1 MSEILPD
8 SHMTGDDRRKRY
20 QITLDCVHCGL
31 CLPACP
37 TYQLT
42 GHEAASP
49 RGRIVLMRAFE
60 EGKQEATATFREHL
74 ESCLVCRACETACP
88 SGVQFGTM
96 MEEFRALY
104 RGQLESQPMPV
115 PQDRLAASTWQARL
129 GTWLMLEVLPNPRRL
144 RFLMN
149 LLWFTQRSGL
159 SWLARRSGVLGVL
172 GLEAAEAMAP
182 PVPSPNQ
189 RRPWAERLPP
199 YGKQRARVLFLRGC
213 VTPGLLPSMQSAS
226 LEVLRHN
233 GCEVVTPPEQ
243 TCCGA
248 LHFHS
253 GQRQA
258 GLALLRKNLAAF
270 DVDDFDAIV
279 VNAAGCGSTLK
290 EYDNLLGETDAQAGQ
305 AQAFAAKVRDISE
318 FLVDLG
324 LKPPPGS
331 IRCRVAY
338 DEPCHLLHGQ
348 GISDAPKKLIDAI
361 PGVQRVAL
369 EDADRCCGSAGVYNL
384 VHPQMAAEL
393 GAEKLQ
399 CIRRAQPDMVVT
411 GNPGCILQ
419 IRNALQQAASEEKG
433 VAPIEVLH
441 PMELLLRAYV

>member
-1 MSEILPD
+1 VPEIQPA
-8 SHMTGDDRRKRY
+8 SNSPVEHRRERY
-20 QITLDCVHCGL
+20 QIALDCVHCGL

-42 GHEAASP
+42 GNEAASP
-49 RGRIVLMRAFE
+49 RGRIYLMRAFE
-60 EGKQEATATFREHL
+60 EGHQEATAPFREHL

-104 RGQLESQPMPV
+104 RGQLESQPLP
-115 PQDRLAASTWQARL
+115 AAQVRPEEGGWRGRL
-129 GTWLMLEVLPNPRRL
+129 GTWLMLEVLPKPRRL
-144 RFLMN
+144 RRLMH
-149 LLWFTQRSGL
+149 LLWFAQRSGL
-159 SWLARRSGVLGVL
+159 SRLARRTGILGAL
-172 GLEAAEAMAP
+172 GLDAAEAMAP
-182 PVPSPNQ
+182 PVPPPSQ
-189 RRPWAERLPP
+189 RRSWAETLPP

-213 VTPGLLPSMQSAS
+213 ITPELLPSMQSAS

-233 GCEVVTPPEQ
+233 GCEVVTPEAQ
-243 TCCGA
+243 ACCGA

-258 GLALLRKNLAAF
+258 GLSLLRENLAAF
-270 DVDDFDAIV
+270 DIEGFDAV
-279 VNAAGCGSTLK
+279 VINAAGCGSTLK
-290 EYDNLLGETDAQAGQ
+290 EYANLLGQNDAQAGK

-318 FLVDLG
+318 FLVELG
-324 LKPPPGS
+324 LTPPSGP
-331 IRCRVAY
+331 INKKVAY

-348 GISDAPKKLIDAI
+348 GISDAPKQLLGAI
-361 PGVQRVAL
+361 PGVQLVTL

-384 VHPQMAAEL
+384 VHPETASAL
-393 GAEKLQ
+393 GTEKLQ
-399 CIRRAQPDMVVT
+399 CIRKAQPDIVVT

-419 IRNALQQAASEEKG
+419 IRNSLRQATNDKKNY
-433 VAPIEVLH
+433 APIEVLH